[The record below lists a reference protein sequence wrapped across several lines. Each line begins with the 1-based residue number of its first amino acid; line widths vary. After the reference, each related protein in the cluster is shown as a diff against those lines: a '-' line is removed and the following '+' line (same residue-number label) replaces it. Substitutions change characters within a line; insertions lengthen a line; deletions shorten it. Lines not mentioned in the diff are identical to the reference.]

1 MSWAVRRKRVM
12 NQTQWERIE
21 ALLQK
26 ALDLEPSGRLAF
38 LERACAGDAELLRE
52 VEALLSKEEKAR
64 SFIETPAFA
73 YLAEHRTA
81 ASGSS
86 LIGQHISHY
95 RIESLVG
102 AGGMG
107 EVYKAHDNNLPRTVA
122 LKMLPAEFTAD
133 SSRVR
138 RFEQEA
144 FAVSKLNHPNIITIF
159 EIIHTDGA
167 HFLAGEYVEGKTL
180 RQRLTDP
187 ATNKPQRLS
196 VDQAINVTVQVAG
209 ALKAAH
215 TAWIIHR
222 DIKPENIMVREDGL
236 VKVLDFGIAKLGH
249 VDGETGRGGDGER
262 AIQGEQDSPVAASP
276 PQPVAPSSLHA

>member
-21 ALLQK
+21 ALLQN
-26 ALDLEPSGRLAF
+26 ALDLEPSKRLAF

-81 ASGSS
+81 ASAS
-86 LIGQHISHY
+86 LIGQLISHY

-102 AGGMG
+102 TGGMG
-107 EVYKAHDNNLPRTVA
+107 EVYKAQDENLPRIVA

-133 SSRVR
+133 SNRVR

-144 FAVSKLNHPNIITIF
+144 FAVS
-159 EIIHTDGA
+159 
-167 HFLAGEYVEGKTL
+167 
-180 RQRLTDP
+180 
-187 ATNKPQRLS
+187 
-196 VDQAINVTVQVAG
+196 
-209 ALKAAH
+209 
-215 TAWIIHR
+215 
-222 DIKPENIMVREDGL
+222 
-236 VKVLDFGIAKLGH
+236 
-249 VDGETGRGGDGER
+249 
-262 AIQGEQDSPVAASP
+262 
-276 PQPVAPSSLHA
+276 